1 MTLKKLLKFVEFT
14 HKFQQVRRVLLV
26 NGEERQENDAE
37 HSYQLALVAWYL
49 VDSKKLKLDLEKVI
63 RYAIVHDLVE
73 VYAGDTYFFTTD
85 QDLKNSKKTRETE
98 AAKKIAE
105 EFSEISGINQIIF
118 DYEEKIDE
126 ESKFVYAL
134 DKILPVMNIFLDGG
148 RSWRKEKVDLEM
160 LRTKDEKVKSSP
172 VIEGIWW
179 DLVSELEKNKN
190 NLFGEK

>member
-49 VDSKKLKLDLEKVI
+49 VDSKKMKLDLEKVI